1 LGNNGWYASLILK
14 NSANI
19 EESMRAYFEQFG
31 EITECTVM
39 RENQTG
45 RSRGFGFLTFKDP
58 KCVNAV
64 MVKEHILDGK
74 IVRPLPPKTTPLTY
88 RSIQNVRFL
97 ETNRTRRQR
106 SLLAGLVR
114 TLSKRN
120 SKSTLSSLELC
131 LMLL

>member
-1 LGNNGWYASLILK
+1 MFIGGLNWETTDGTLVCLEFT
-14 NSANI
+14 NS

-58 KCVNAV
+58 KCVKAV

-74 IVRPLPPKTTPLTY
+74 IVSR
-88 RSIQNVRFL
+88 V
-97 ETNRTRRQR
+97 
-106 SLLAGLVR
+106 V
-114 TLSKRN
+114 
-120 SKSTLSSLELC
+120 
-131 LMLL
+131 

>member
-1 LGNNGWYASLILK
+1 
-14 NSANI
+14 
-19 EESMRAYFEQFG
+19 MRAYFEQFG

-74 IVRPLPPKTTPLTY
+74 IVRLLVNTLTY
-88 RSIQNVRFL
+88 RRLTLNVRFL
-97 ETNRTRRQR
+97 VTNKIRLQR
-106 SLLAGLVR
+106 SLLEGSDR
-114 TLSKRN
+114 MSSKRN
-120 SKSTLSSLELC
+120 SRNILNNLELF
-131 LMLL
+131 LMRR

>member
-1 LGNNGWYASLILK
+1 MLNYQESL
-14 NSANI
+14 
-19 EESMRAYFEQFG
+19 RAYFEQFG

-74 IVRPLPPKTTPLTY
+74 IVTPLD
-88 RSIQNVRFL
+88 
-97 ETNRTRRQR
+97 
-106 SLLAGLVR
+106 
-114 TLSKRN
+114 
-120 SKSTLSSLELC
+120 
-131 LMLL
+131 

>member
-1 LGNNGWYASLILK
+1 
-14 NSANI
+14 
-19 EESMRAYFEQFG
+19 MRAYFEQFG

-74 IVRPLPPKTTPLTY
+74 IVSPLVREAYLTPRLIRNERFPGTNKTK
-88 RSIQNVRFL
+88 
-97 ETNRTRRQR
+97 RRR
-106 SLLAGLVR
+106 SLSAGLDR
-114 TLSKRN
+114 MLSRRN
-120 SKSTLSSLELC
+120 LKSISNSSELF

>member
-1 LGNNGWYASLILK
+1 MVHLVCLLNFT
-14 NSANI
+14 NS

-45 RSRGFGFLTFKDP
+45 RSRGFGFLTFRDP

-74 IVRPLPPKTTPLTY
+74 IVSP
-88 RSIQNVRFL
+88 
-97 ETNRTRRQR
+97 
-106 SLLAGLVR
+106 LVR
-114 TLSKRN
+114 
-120 SKSTLSSLELC
+120 EPC
-131 LMLL
+131 LTPID